1 MACLLSSWESV
12 KSLNEKSDGGR
23 GEHNNR
29 KLSKDSMQIFP
40 KYKFQRQKKNYL
52 EVNAII

>member
-23 GEHNNR
+23 GEQNNR
-29 KLSKDSMQIFP
+29 KLIQGFYAYFS
-40 KYKFQRQKKNYL
+40 
-52 EVNAII
+52 